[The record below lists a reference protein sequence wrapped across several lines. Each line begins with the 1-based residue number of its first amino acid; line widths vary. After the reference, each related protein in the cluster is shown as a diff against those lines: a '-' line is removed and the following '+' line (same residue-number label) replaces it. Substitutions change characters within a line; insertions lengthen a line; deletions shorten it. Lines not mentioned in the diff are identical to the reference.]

1 MKNSIFLLVI
11 FVDSYPHLLT
21 DDCWDIANGKI
32 FKEFQNWGL
41 LYKVEF
47 DLTITNAGSGWTNV
61 FHFTAN
67 VDQGHYGDRIPALW
81 IHSAGYFHISS
92 SFNGGNYY
100 QNFDFE
106 LGKMYHII
114 IQQYKGWFG
123 LAYWFEI
130 IIDGESKFQ
139 IENTQPQSFSSVTLY
154 TSDPWY
160 TSFRHFGSICNVKIH
175 HDDPFNRE

>member
-1 MKNSIFLLVI
+1 MF
-11 FVDSYPHLLT
+11 LT
-21 DDCWDIANGKI
+21 DCWKI
-32 FKEFQNWGL
+32 EQDMENQVFQNWGRL
-41 LYKVEF
+41 FTVEF

-114 IQQYKGWFG
+114 IQQYKG
-123 LAYWFEI
+123 LTDDYWFEI
-130 IIDGESKFQ
+130 IIDDESKFKIQ
-139 IENTQPQSFSSVTLY
+139 NKFQRSFSNVKFYASNPWL
-154 TSDPWY
+154 DPF
-160 TSFRHFGSICNVKIH
+160 SSEFGSIGNMTIGK
-175 HDDPFNRE
+175 